1 MVTVAA
7 KKLDF
12 TPKLA
17 IIVSQFNEEITHK
30 LLAGALQRLQE
41 LDNQADTIIQVP
53 GAIEIPLMAQQA
65 ARAGQYDA
73 IITLGAVIRGETDH
87 YDYVCQQ
94 VSYGCQKVILECNI
108 PVVFGILTTENEEQ
122 ALARV
127 GGSQGHK
134 GRDAVDCA
142 YSMISLS
149 RQFP

>member
-1 MVTVAA
+1 MARITT

-12 TPKLA
+12 LPKLA
-17 IIVSQFNEEITHK
+17 IIVSQFNEEITNK
-30 LLAGALQRLQE
+30 LLEGALQRLHE
-41 LDNQADTIIQVP
+41 LGNQADVIQVP
-53 GAIEIPLMAQQA
+53 GAIEIPLMAQRA
-65 ARAGQYDA
+65 ANAGQYDA
-73 IITLGAVIRGETDH
+73 IITLAAVIRGETDH

-94 VSYGCQKVILECNI
+94 VSYGCQKVALNCNI
-108 PVVFGILTTENEEQ
+108 PVIFGILTTENEEQ

-134 GRDAVDCA
+134 GKDAVDCA